1 MAKEPNRLLRV
12 IVPLVLFVAGG
23 GIIFYSV
30 MKNSG
35 TAQTPAPG
43 TTSSSTTTTTAA
55 GTTPA
60 SAGVK
65 PAETPVAK
73 APEAAASAPEVPKN
87 PEMSA
92 ALVPVA
98 APANTTYTAKTYP
111 FTEYAAIG
119 SETPKN
125 QGGSFEFEVRFSPF
139 GAGVERMALANHFTT
154 IKKVEHEVIQQFR
167 ALPPGLVDDPRAGTC
182 GFAMNKVEI
191 DGKVVDLGL
200 TTTAKETYWKQTA
213 PGAFEAEIVDGA
225 GNAAVRISRAY
236 ELKPGTYDLTI
247 TQRADNL
254 TDRPIALA
262 WHQFGPTSLPSG
274 TIRYGGDVRRVRFG
288 YQLTKE
294 KDPERLVIADDSAS
308 SLIPYQTALDT
319 QNGMFG
325 VSNLPRWDAKKLWPN
340 TNSEKQQE
348 TLAWVGMTGRY
359 YTVAMYP
366 KGAAGGVGGR
376 PGRGDDKA
384 FTLVD
389 KVDRLAIPTGEAPS
403 GGITDIL
410 MGREI
415 KPIGEVVLRFAT
427 KPMTIQPGKSAD
439 VSVGVYA
446 GPSSVGV
453 IEKQPS
459 SFAAG
464 VSKVVLYTFGGPC
477 GFCTFQ
483 LFAGALR
490 DLLTVLHNHVVFDWA
505 LAIMLL
511 VVCVRT
517 ILHPITRW
525 SQRRMYLVSKE
536 MAKMAPKMKQI
547 QEKYK
552 EDPAKLR
559 EEQSRLLAE
568 NSGAY
573 AGMAM
578 GCIPAMLQTPVW
590 IGLSAMIYFNYDLR
604 HSPAFFGVFQNM
616 TGGSWSFL
624 GNLAEPDHLIAFG
637 RSFNVPVIGRFMGPI
652 DGLNLLPLLLGVV
665 FYLQQKYL
673 QPPQA
678 TPMTAE
684 QEQQAKIM
692 RVMTVV
698 LFPLMMYN
706 APAGLALYFAT
717 NSTLAILESKW
728 VRAKA
733 EEEYKEKEAV
743 KAAQIATRAS
753 GVGMSM
759 WDRKEKLKKQEEPQ
773 GFMAKIRKMAED
785 AQKMREQQGKMKGK
799 KK

>member
-12 IVPLVLFVAGG
+12 IVPLVLLIGGG

-35 TAQTPAPG
+35 TAQTPAPV
-43 TTSSSTTTTTAA
+43 
-55 GTTPA
+55 TTPA
-60 SAGVK
+60 PATTAK
-65 PAETPVAK
+65 PAETPAPKTPDGTAIV
-73 APEAAASAPEVPKN
+73 PEAPKN

-92 ALVPVA
+92 KPEPVA
-98 APANTTYTAKTYP
+98 PPASTTYTAKTYP
-111 FTEYAAIG
+111 FTAYDAIG
-119 SETPKN
+119 SITPKD
-125 QGGSFEFEVRFSPF
+125 QGGTFEFEVRFSPF

-154 IKKVEHEVIQQFR
+154 IKKTDHDVIQQFR
-167 ALPPGLVDDPRAGTC
+167 ALPAGLVDDPRAGTC

-200 TTTAKETYWKQTA
+200 TKTAKETFWKQTA
-213 PGAFEAEIVDGA
+213 PGSFEAEIVDGA
-225 GNAAVRISRAY
+225 GNAAVRITRTY
-236 ELKPGTYDLTI
+236 EATPGTYDLTI
-247 TQRADNL
+247 SQHADNL
-254 TDRPIALA
+254 TDRPITLS

-319 QNGMFG
+319 QNGTFG
-325 VSNLPRWDAKKLWPN
+325 VSGLPRWDAKKLWPN
-340 TNSEKQQE
+340 THSEKHTE

-359 YTVAMYP
+359 FTVAMYP
-366 KGAAGGVGGR
+366 KSATGGT

-384 FTLVD
+384 FSIVD
-389 KVDRLAIPTGEAPS
+389 KVDRLAIPTGEPPS
-403 GGITDIL
+403 SGILDIL
-410 MGREI
+410 MGTEV
-415 KPIGEVVLRFAT
+415 KPIGEVVLRVAT
-427 KPMTIQPGKSAD
+427 RPMTIQPGKSAD

-446 GPSSVGV
+446 GPSSVSV
-453 IEKQPS
+453 IEKQSS

-464 VSKVVLYTFGGPC
+464 VSKVVMYTFGGPC

-490 DLLTVLHNHVVFDWA
+490 DLLTFLHDHVVFDWA

-525 SQRRMYLVSKE
+525 SQRRMFLVSKD

-552 EDPAKLR
+552 DDPTKLR
-559 EEQSRLLAE
+559 EEQSRLLTE

-578 GCIPAMLQTPVW
+578 GCLPAMLQTPVW

-604 HSPAFFGVFQNM
+604 HSPAFFGVFQSLSNNA
-616 TGGSWSFL
+616 WSFL
-624 GNLAEPDHLIAFG
+624 GDMSEPDHLIAFG
-637 RSFNVPVIGRFMGPI
+637 RSFSVPVVGRFMGPI

-678 TPMTAE
+678 TPMTPE

-753 GVGMSM
+753 GAGMSM

-773 GFMAKIRKMAED
+773 GFMAKLRKMAED
-785 AQKMREQQGKMKGK
+785 AQKMREQQAKMKGK

>member
-12 IVPLVLFVAGG
+12 IVPAVLFIAGG

-35 TAQTPAPG
+35 TAQAPVTKPAATPETTKGPHAAATKTADATPATGAPAEAPKIPAMSAAP
-43 TTSSSTTTTTAA
+43 TPPTAAQA
-55 GTTPA
+55 GTTPTTPA
-60 SAGVK
+60 S
-65 PAETPVAK
+65 P
-73 APEAAASAPEVPKN
+73 AAAT
-87 PEMSA
+87 
-92 ALVPVA
+92 
-98 APANTTYTAKTYP
+98 TTYTATTYP
-111 FTEYAAIG
+111 FTGYAAIG
-119 SETPKN
+119 SVTPKD
-125 QGGSFEFEVRFSPF
+125 QGGTFEFEVKFSPL
-139 GAGVERMALANHFTT
+139 GAGVERLALANHFTT
-154 IKKVEHEVIQQFR
+154 IQKTEHEVIQQFR
-167 ALPPGLVDDPRAGTC
+167 AMPQGLATDSRVGTC

-191 DGKVVDLGL
+191 DGKPVELGL
-200 TTTAKETYWKQTA
+200 TASTSETYWKQTA
-213 PGAFEAEIVDGA
+213 PGTFEAEIMDGA
-225 GNAAVRISRAY
+225 GAPAVRITRTY
-236 ELKPGTYDLTI
+236 EVKPGTYDLGI
-247 TQRADNL
+247 SQRVDNL
-254 TDRPIALA
+254 TDKPISLV
-262 WHQFGPTSLPSG
+262 WQQFGPTSLPSG

-294 KDPERLVIADDSAS
+294 KDPERLVIADDGAS

-319 QNGMFG
+319 QNGTFQNS
-325 VSNLPRWDAKKLWPN
+325 VLPRWDVKKLWPSKD
-340 TNSEKQQE
+340 SEKHALS
-348 TLAWVGMTGRY
+348 LAWVGMTGRY

-366 KGAAGGVGGR
+366 KSATGGT

-389 KVDRLAIPTGEAPS
+389 KVDRLAIPTGEPPS

-410 MGREI
+410 MGTEI
-415 KPIGEVVLRFAT
+415 KPIGEVVLRVAS
-427 KPMTIQPGKSAD
+427 KPMTIEAGKSVD

-446 GPSSVGV
+446 GPSSVAV
-453 IEKQPS
+453 IEKQTTA
-459 SFAAG
+459 FTAG
-464 VSKVVLYTFGGPC
+464 ISKVVLFTFGGPC

-490 DLLTVLHNHVVFDWA
+490 DLLTFLHDHVVFDWA

-536 MAKMAPKMKQI
+536 MAKMAPKMKAI

-552 EDPAKLR
+552 DDPTKLR

-604 HSPAFFGVFQNM
+604 HAHAFFGVFQNM
-616 TGGSWSFL
+616 SNHAWGFL
-624 GNLAEPDHLIAFG
+624 GDLAEPDHLISFG
-637 RSFNVPVIGRFMGPI
+637 RSFSIPLLGRFMGPV
-652 DGLNLLPLLLGVV
+652 DGLNLLPLVLGVV
-665 FYLQQKYL
+665 FFLQQKYL
-673 QPPQA
+673 QPPQT
-678 TPMTAE
+678 TPMTPE

-698 LFPLMMYN
+698 LFPVMMYN
-706 APAGLALYFAT
+706 APAGLALYFTT

-728 VRAKA
+728 IRAKA

-753 GVGMSM
+753 GVGTSM
-759 WDRKEKLKKQEEPQ
+759 WDRKPKKEEPQ
-773 GFMAKIRKMAED
+773 GFMAKLRKMAED
-785 AQKMREQQGKMKGK
+785 AQKVRDQQAKMKGK